1 MTSDREDT
9 YKLYRTVY
17 EIIHP
22 TISKKN
28 ISNYKIMIQEDL
40 VPLRIFY
47 PKKSLPLPEWFFIFT
62 VKDGWLM
69 VFIHIKRCVKD

>member
-1 MTSDREDT
+1 MCYHETGDNMNKKNTVDDFGTEDT

-28 ISNYKIMIQEDL
+28 ISNYKIMMQEDL

-47 PKKSLPLPEWFFIFT
+47 PKKISKT
-62 VKDGWLM
+62 STT
-69 VFIHIKRCVKD
+69 IKNKTNT